1 MTISLLVQIVIE
13 REVGLTD
20 SEIWMKY
27 LYLLRKVWR
36 EPDFRVVQFFKS
48 SLSKA

>member
-13 REVGLTD
+13 RDVGLTD

-27 LYLLRKVWR
+27 LCLLRKVWK
-36 EPDFRVVQFFKS
+36 EPDFSVVQFSKS